1 VKAESSDRQAKL
13 KLKRKIEDNTEYQ
26 ALPTKKA
33 KSVFMETQFENLEQK
48 RASSQSSG
56 EL

>member
-1 VKAESSDRQAKL
+1 MKAESSNRQAKL

-33 KSVFMETQFENLEQK
+33 KSVFIEI
-48 RASSQSSG
+48 
-56 EL
+56 